1 VTAADQLPRYKER
14 LDRCPGCGSL
24 NVRDESSRNSICSC
38 ADCELLFTNPRP
50 TQEFVR
56 SNYCDGEYYARF
68 TPDHNWEGMWRRRV
82 RRVTRRL
89 TGGSVLDVGAGIGT
103 QLSMLRQL
111 GFKVTGTEIS
121 TEAVQRAKALY
132 GLQLLHGYVEDVS
145 LHGYVEDVSLEPGYD
160 AITLWHVFEHL
171 PYPGKTLSFLVD
183 RLRSG
188 GFLIMAVPN
197 TALAQLAFKPASYGK
212 ARQQKLEMLIP
223 DVPYEKTFSEIHL
236 IHFTPDSLR
245 RIVTAAGLQLV
256 ELNHDNISL
265 RPSFAKD
272 VKYAV
277 RNVLAGWLHFFPHK
291 ALFVCARKP

>member
-14 LDRCPGCGSL
+14 LDRCPGCGSP
-24 NVRDESSRNSICSC
+24 NVRDESPRNSICFC
-38 ADCELLFTNPRP
+38 GDCGLLFTNPRP
-50 TQEFVR
+50 TQEFVL

-68 TPDHNWEGMWRRRV
+68 TPDHNWDGMWRRRV

-89 TGGSVLDVGAGIGT
+89 TGGSLLDVGAGIGT

-111 GFKVTGTEIS
+111 GFTVTGTEIS
-121 TEAVQRAKALY
+121 TEAVQRAKELY
-132 GLQLLHGYVEDVS
+132 GLQLLHGYVEDVP
-145 LHGYVEDVSLEPGYD
+145 LAPAYD

-171 PYPGKTLSFLVD
+171 PYPGRTLSFLVD

-197 TALAQLAFKPASYGK
+197 NSLGQLAFRPASYG
-212 ARQQKLEMLIP
+212 RTRRQKLEMLIAE
-223 DVPYEKTFSEIHL
+223 VPYEKTFSEIHL
-236 IHFTPDSLR
+236 IHFTPASLR
-245 RIVTAAGLQLV
+245 RTITAAGLQLL

-265 RPSFAKD
+265 RPSLAKD
-272 VKYAV
+272 VKYAA
-277 RNVLAGWLHFFPHK
+277 RNFLADWLHFFPHK